1 LEEVEMKSIAVL
13 GISLAV
19 ATLLAGPVA
28 AQAQTAEPTPYHRY
42 QIHRYHGPHHT
53 VHHHFVAHAPAPGPT
68 PVVAAPPPATQA
80 APLGLSWPHIA
91 PYPDNKGDEDGLSGD
106 TDDCNKGCVDGAPD

>member
-1 LEEVEMKSIAVL
+1 VKSIAVP

-28 AQAQTAEPTPYHRY
+28 AQAQTAEPTPYH
-42 QIHRYHGPHHT
+42 HYHVHHHHT
-53 VHHHFVAHAPAPGPT
+53 VHHPYVAHNPAPAPGPT
-68 PVVAAPPPATQA
+68 PVVSAPPPATQA
-80 APLGLSWPHIA
+80 APFGLSWPHIA
-91 PYPDNKGDEDGLSGD
+91 PYPNNKGDEDGLSGN